1 MKNILL
7 LVHDGPGREAR
18 HQAALDIVRA
28 VGGHLKCVEVDMLS
42 PFAPEPLRGEEQ
54 AAIAGILPPAERPK
68 EGLTQEDVSRGR
80 ASAAGDIGPALW
92 DAAGLADLIVLP
104 LPECDRP
111 GPITIPLVTRLV
123 ATARRPVF
131 LVPAAGGRVDLA
143 APVLVA
149 WDGSIGASS
158 ALGAAV
164 PLMQHAG
171 EAVILEVGREAVD
184 VSAAEAAAYLS
195 RHGVKASVQRK
206 PGGRRSV
213 GELIARI
220 AAKGGFG
227 YVVLG
232 SFGHSPLKASLF
244 GSVTRTLLERS
255 RTPVFLSR

>member
-7 LVHDGPGREAR
+7 LVHDDPGREAR
-18 HQAALDIVRA
+18 HRAALDIVCA
-28 VGGHLKCVEVDMLS
+28 MGGQLKCLEVSLL
-42 PFAPEPLRGEEQ
+42 PPVALEPLLAEEQ
-54 AAIAGILPPAERPK
+54 ATIAGNPPPAGGPTER
-68 EGLTQEDVSRGR
+68 LTYEDVSWDK
-80 ASAAGDIGPALW
+80 ASLTGDTGAAPG
-92 DAAGLADLIVLP
+92 DAARLADLIVLS
-104 LPECDRP
+104 LPERVRP

-123 ATARRPVF
+123 AAARRPVF

-164 PLMQHAG
+164 PLLLHAG

-184 VSAAEAAAYLS
+184 VSAEEAAAYLS
-195 RHGVKASVQRK
+195 RQGVKASVQRK
-206 PGGRRSV
+206 PAGRRSV

-227 YVVLG
+227 YLVLG